1 MQIPCKLIKSARML
15 ASRLFKTHRKAG
27 SARQA
32 TDHYV
37 SDHCVTEFHPTIDG
51 TLLEVRCG
59 DQSLS
64 RLVTTTRYARPFA
77 CQHAW
82 MKACEA
88 ERGHI
93 EVKMNPDHIDIDWQ
107 VDTIPQTLR
116 LQHVDCPPLAAAP
129 PLAPTPPLSPVSPRL
144 IPALAATSAAVD
156 RQSLRYALSCVQLD
170 ATRGT
175 VTGTDG
181 HRLIR
186 YDGFEF
192 PWRDQAILLP
202 ANDVFGSPILREAT
216 EVSCGVN
223 QQLVIQAGAWTLRL
237 PLQAEGR
244 YPDVD
249 SVVGR
254 LSGPTNRV
262 CFDQRD
268 LAFVV
273 KHLKRFPGE
282 AQDHCPVSLDLNGH
296 VDLAACGDEQTH
308 AMRLRLSRTFQVGK
322 ATTTSM
328 NRHFLSHAAQC
339 GITDL
344 LCFGDAKPIVC
355 RGPNLTYVWQPLAG
369 VKLPPESP
377 ETIQIDTAQMP

>member
-1 MQIPCKLIKSARML
+1 MQISCKLIKSARML

-32 TDHYV
+32 IG
-37 SDHCVTEFHPTIDG
+37 HCVTEFHPTIDG
-51 TLLEVRCG
+51 TLLVVRCG

-64 RLVTTTRYARPFA
+64 RLVTTTRYVRPLA
-77 CQHAW
+77 CQHSW
-82 MKACEA
+82 MKECES

-93 EVKMNPDHIDIDWQ
+93 DVNLAPDHIDINWQ
-107 VDTIPQTLR
+107 IDSIPQTLR
-116 LQHVDCPPLAAAP
+116 LQHVDYQPLAT
-129 PLAPTPPLSPVSPRL
+129 TPPLSPVSTRL
-144 IPALAATSAAVD
+144 IPAIAATSAAVD
-156 RQSLRYALSCVQLD
+156 RESLRFALSCVQLD

-175 VTGTDG
+175 VAGTDG

-192 PWRDQAILLP
+192 PWTGQAILLP

-216 EVSCGVN
+216 EVSCGVID

-249 SVVGR
+249 NVIGR

-262 CFDQRD
+262 YFDPRD
-268 LAFVV
+268 LTFVV
-273 KHLKRFPGE
+273 KHLKRFSGDGH
-282 AQDHCPVSLDLNGH
+282 DHSPVSLDLNGH
-296 VDLAACGDEQTH
+296 VDLAACGDEQTR

-328 NRHFLSHAAQC
+328 NRHFLSHAARC

-344 LCFGDAKPIVC
+344 LRFGDQQPVVC

-377 ETIQIDTAQMP
+377 ETIHIDTTNYEVATAS